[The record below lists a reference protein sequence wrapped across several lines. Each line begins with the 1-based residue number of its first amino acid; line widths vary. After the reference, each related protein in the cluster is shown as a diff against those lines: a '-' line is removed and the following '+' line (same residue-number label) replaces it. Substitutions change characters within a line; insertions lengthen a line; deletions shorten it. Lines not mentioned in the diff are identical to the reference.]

1 MALGGPTA
9 SGKTAL
15 GIRLAQAFGG
25 EILSADSMQ
34 IYKGLNVGTAK
45 PTLEEQAQAPHHLID
60 FLDPSE
66 SFSVADY
73 VELAQKTI
81 REVAARGAQPFV
93 VGGTG
98 LYLSSLLEGIRFA
111 PQMADPALRK
121 KLEEENRHLAAR
133 CVKQSE
139 QVETLREERDMYK
152 ELYDRTR
159 EENKRLRKECRQH
172 QESTLCLADELARHK
187 QENKRLKESIE
198 ALPAPQTGGA
208 MPTHV
213 EYNVFQPGAMQ
224 FKDGQMPGSRFQ
236 CGTSSSN
243 DWDKYSVKI

>member
-1 MALGGPTA
+1 M
-9 SGKTAL
+9 
-15 GIRLAQAFGG
+15 
-25 EILSADSMQ
+25 
-34 IYKGLNVGTAK
+34 KGY
-45 PTLEEQAQAPHHLID
+45 ID
-60 FLDPSE
+60 I
-66 SFSVADY
+66 AN
-73 VELAQKTI
+73 
-81 REVAARGAQPFV
+81 
-93 VGGTG
+93 
-98 LYLSSLLEGIRFA
+98 LLEDRKDTRENTKSGERDKEKEEASPF
-111 PQMADPALRK
+111 DKLHENALNALDRIVKRGK

-152 ELYDRTR
+152 ELYERTR

>member
-1 MALGGPTA
+1 MNKYIDIERLQEDGKAFHINIKPGEKDREKEEASPLDKLYENSLNALERFV
-9 SGKTAL
+9 K
-15 GIRLAQAFGG
+15 
-25 EILSADSMQ
+25 
-34 IYKGLNVGTAK
+34 KG
-45 PTLEEQAQAPHHLID
+45 
-60 FLDPSE
+60 
-66 SFSVADY
+66 
-73 VELAQKTI
+73 
-81 REVAARGAQPFV
+81 
-93 VGGTG
+93 
-98 LYLSSLLEGIRFA
+98 
-111 PQMADPALRK
+111 K

-133 CVKQSE
+133 YAKQGE
-139 QVETLREERDMYK
+139 QVVTLREERDMYK
-152 ELYDRTR
+152 ELYERTR